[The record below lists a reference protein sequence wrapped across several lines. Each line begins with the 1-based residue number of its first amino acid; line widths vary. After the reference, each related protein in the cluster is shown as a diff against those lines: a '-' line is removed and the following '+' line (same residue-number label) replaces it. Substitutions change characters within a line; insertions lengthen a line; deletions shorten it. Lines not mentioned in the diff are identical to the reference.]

1 MDESTSS
8 PAVSGMR
15 RKHHLLGVH
24 SGLLTQAHLGAAH
37 RLPWDDKSEPRISI
51 AFNVELVD
59 PEWTKSQL
67 ADPSTSKAP
76 NQKWVKLM
84 GGDTYSGWSKKQK
97 ALRLDWDNDVLI
109 RYYYNM
115 RAVIEAYGDVDEAG
129 VSTDHG
135 STI

>member
-1 MDESTSS
+1 M
-8 PAVSGMR
+8 
-15 RKHHLLGVH
+15 
-24 SGLLTQAHLGAAH
+24 
-37 RLPWDDKSEPRISI
+37 PWTEKTEPRISI

-59 PEWTKSQL
+59 PEWTRSQL

-84 GGDTYSGWSKKQK
+84 NDETYDGWSKKQK
-97 ALRLDWDNDVLI
+97 AVRLDWANDVLI

-115 RAVIEAYGDVDEAG
+115 RAVIEGYEGEDEDAG

-135 STI
+135 DVI